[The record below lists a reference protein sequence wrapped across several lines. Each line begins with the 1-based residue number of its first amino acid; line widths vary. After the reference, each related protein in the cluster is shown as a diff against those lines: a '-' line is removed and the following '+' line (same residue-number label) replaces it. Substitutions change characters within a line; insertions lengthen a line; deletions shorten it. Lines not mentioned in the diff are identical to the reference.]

1 MCLYQYSSLV
11 LKDLN
16 NQLTCLL
23 LTLEVVFEVL
33 LEDKFE
39 STSLHVSPLE
49 PEAGFDVDNVV
60 TGVETAVKVDVTCAA
75 AFEFIG
81 ELATPVAVAVGCTAV
96 ELAIRSESLSDK
108 SELLEELSL
117 MSQWL
122 LDPAL
127 LRKLHMMIYT
137 GVKPNF
143 CKNII

>member
-1 MCLYQYSSLV
+1 M
-11 LKDLN
+11 
-16 NQLTCLL
+16 

-60 TGVETAVKVDVTCAA
+60 TGVETAVKVDGTCAA

-81 ELATPVAVAVGCTAV
+81 EPAIPVVVVVVGCMAD

-117 MSQWL
+117 MSQ
-122 LDPAL
+122 
-127 LRKLHMMIYT
+127 
-137 GVKPNF
+137 
-143 CKNII
+143 

>member
-1 MCLYQYSSLV
+1 MYKS

-16 NQLTCLL
+16 NQLTCLW

-49 PEAGFDVDNVV
+49 PEAGFDVDV
-60 TGVETAVKVDVTCAA
+60 TGVGETAVKVDVTCAA
-75 AFEFIG
+75 AGFEFIG
-81 ELATPVAVAVGCTAV
+81 EPATPVVVAVTCTTG

-117 MSQWL
+117 MLQ
-122 LDPAL
+122 
-127 LRKLHMMIYT
+127 
-137 GVKPNF
+137 
-143 CKNII
+143 

>member
-81 ELATPVAVAVGCTAV
+81 ELATVAVGCTAV

-117 MSQWL
+117 MSQ
-122 LDPAL
+122 
-127 LRKLHMMIYT
+127 
-137 GVKPNF
+137 
-143 CKNII
+143 